1 MITSGAWLKV
11 VAPLRE
17 RDFRLLWS
25 GNLVSLLGD
34 GIFTVALALEALRV
48 DHQPTGLAYVLAC
61 RAVPA
66 VALAI
71 VGGVVVDRIPRRT
84 AVLVADLVRGA
95 AVGLI
100 AILVVEHAIG
110 LWELAVMAVAFGMA
124 DAFAGPAFLAVIPE
138 LLPAELI
145 TQANALNSTS
155 AELAVNLIGPAV
167 GGLAVAAIG
176 TAAAFGFDAA
186 TFAVSA
192 GCLAGLRW
200 RYRPGPSGKS
210 LLAEVAEG
218 IHYIVSRR
226 WLFLLLMG
234 AAVANL
240 VGMGPYVVLLR
251 HVLHASPVVLG
262 LVYASAGAAGVAAS
276 LVVAR
281 PRVAAA
287 PAGDDVECLQRR
299 RDSAGGDLLRA
310 QRLGHGPSQRG
321 LGWADRLRRH
331 AVLHPAPNFGPQ
343 ASDGPGVFSV
353 VGPGLDPD
361 PGGHDPGRD
370 RGRRPGS
377 SNGVSPERALG
388 RRLWPGAAGARRS
401 VARSGAGGHLRW
413 TRPLE
418 LWPASDPEPARRG
431 VGVGVQR

>member
-61 RAVPA
+61 RAVPV

-84 AVLVADLVRGA
+84 AMLVADLVRGA

-110 LWELAVMAVAFGMA
+110 LWELAVMAVAFGTA

-138 LLPAELI
+138 LLPAELV

-210 LLAEVAEG
+210 LLAEAAEG

-234 AAVANL
+234 AAVAAWSEWDL
-240 VGMGPYVVLLR
+240 TWCCFRCWFGTCYM
-251 HVLHASPVVLG
+251 PVRSSWIGVRQCRSRRRG
-262 LVYASAGAAGVAAS
+262 GIPSGGAARA
-276 LVVAR
+276 
-281 PRVAAA
+281 AAA

-321 LGWADRLRRH
+321 LGWADRLRRR

-353 VGPGLDPD
+353 IRHGLDPD
-361 PGGHDPGRD
+361 PGGHDPGRG

-377 SNGVSPERALG
+377 SNSVSPERALG
-388 RRLWPGAAGARRS
+388 RPPPVAWCCWCPALGRSTRSRR
-401 VARSGAGGHLRW
+401 
-413 TRPLE
+413 PPE
-418 LWPASDPEPARRG
+418 MDEAS
-431 VGVGVQR
+431 